1 MGVTYSDTVQ
11 HPFWSGLCTLK
22 FHREFTETCIGRGTE
37 QHWAR
42 REKKMLCM
50 SDVSATFQAN
60 MCEELRVPVQ
70 LVQAQTCGF

>member
-42 REKKMLCM
+42 REKK
-50 SDVSATFQAN
+50 N
-60 MCEELRVPVQ
+60 MIIYVNMVFWYDL
-70 LVQAQTCGF
+70 